1 MGRASVRFG
10 PAALAACAV
19 AIFGIDS
26 AICSSVPQP
35 GPPGSMGSI
44 PQAGAVTV
52 PGHFANF
59 KEAIDK
65 GTGGQGTC
73 IVVHPGEH
81 RSACLLTNFCL
92 QAQAPSAP
100 CFVVPFFTLAA
111 QGR

>member
-1 MGRASVRFG
+1 MGRASVRLG

-92 QAQAPSAP
+92 RAPSSP
-100 CFVVPFFTLAA
+100 PPLVFFCALLHP
-111 QGR
+111 

>member
-1 MGRASVRFG
+1 MDRSRRSGGTLLWAAASC
-10 PAALAACAV
+10 ALLVLFAGTARSSAV
-19 AIFGIDS
+19 
-26 AICSSVPQP
+26 P
-35 GPPGSMGSI
+35 GPPLGSMGGNI

-81 RSACLLTNFCL
+81 R
-92 QAQAPSAP
+92 
-100 CFVVPFFTLAA
+100 
-111 QGR
+111 